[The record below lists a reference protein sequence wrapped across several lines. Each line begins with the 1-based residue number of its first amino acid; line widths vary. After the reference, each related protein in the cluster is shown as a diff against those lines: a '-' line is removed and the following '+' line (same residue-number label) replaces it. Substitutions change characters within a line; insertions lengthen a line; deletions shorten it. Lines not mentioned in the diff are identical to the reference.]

1 MPGIH
6 QQLQEGTPQLISNA
20 QVLEI
25 LNQQTPPLRRRRR
38 RDVPA
43 RHVAK
48 QVQKYLQ
55 TTPCVRLSSSAQQQG
70 ELMQKLQCKKKRA
83 LLPPPPNTTTS
94 TSTSQTSAAAA
105 TGFGLTHAEA
115 IQCLNMVPTAL
126 VEIHLV
132 VEDLPG
138 RLSERQQQDLL
149 ALLISA
155 ATKPKGG
162 AAATTMMV
170 KQET

>member
-20 QVLEI
+20 KVLEI
-25 LNQQTPPLRRRRR
+25 LNNQQPSRRHHKRQRG
-38 RDVPA
+38 VPA

-55 TTPCVRLSSSAQQQG
+55 TTPCCRIRSSTQQQE

-83 LLPPPPNTTTS
+83 LLPPPPSANTHETATA
-94 TSTSQTSAAAA
+94 QAQQEA

-115 IQCLNMVPTAL
+115 IQCLNMVPTEL
-126 VEIHLV
+126 VEIHLI

-155 ATKPKGG
+155 TQQQKEGAT
-162 AAATTMMV
+162 AV